1 VAATKKKLQR
11 SGVRVSPGLREF
23 KRRLLADI
31 SRSVDKRLVLVNC
44 ASEHSSVTTRF
55 RPLDKDEPLLW
66 ARNGI
71 IRNFSDLPDRQ
82 ICCKLDFHLIR
93 RDDEPTL
100 TLPYSWVEQ
109 FGVSKFVEAYDNKQ
123 LRPRVQKL
131 ISVDK
136 KLRRNLP

>member
-1 VAATKKKLQR
+1 MAATKKKLLH
-11 SGVRVSPGLREF
+11 SGVRLSPGLQEF

-31 SRSVDKRLVLVNC
+31 CRCVDKRLVLVNG
-44 ASEHSSVTTRF
+44 ASEHPSVTTRF
-55 RPLDKDEPLLW
+55 RPLGKDEPLLL

-71 IRNFSDLPDRQ
+71 IRYFSNLPDRE

-93 RDDEPTL
+93 RDGEATL

-131 ISVDK
+131 ISVEK